1 MRKIYEENTANYP
14 RLGTDVCFV
23 DYENTYRY
31 TSKLHEVFDFV
42 MERQL
47 MDPESQA
54 GLLQAL
60 PNRPRCRRRCSHR
73 QDRCREE

>member
-31 TSKLHEVFDFV
+31 TSKLYDVFDFV

-47 MDPESQA
+47 LDPVLWQ
-54 GLLQAL
+54 
-60 PNRPRCRRRCSHR
+60 R
-73 QDRCREE
+73 